1 MDEDLNPVTI
11 ALQLAP
17 QLPEDFVAAGMVL
30 AYLNELVHWRAGKP
44 LPQRTIGD
52 HEVVLFRREGSGGP
66 SGNSPSRCPSLI
78 DNPSFRP

>member
-1 MDEDLNPVTI
+1 MDEDINPVTI

-17 QLPEDFVAAGMVL
+17 QLPEDFAVAGMVL

-52 HEVVLFRREGSGGP
+52 HEVVLFRREGGGS
-66 SGNSPSRCPSLI
+66 SGNSPSLCPRLL
-78 DNPSFRP
+78 DKPSVRP